1 MARRKRPVQSEFFQ
15 DACVQHCSRRRR
27 GGIGFR
33 RPCVKRK
40 ERDEN
45 SETDKQQQINMPLR
59 VRSDLAHSS
68 CSPQHANIKTPRSE
82 RKALVKQDQAEQQ
95 NETAD
100 GQVDRDFPGR
110 CDPIPAAP
118 DSDQQ
123 KCGDQRE
130 FVKRVKE
137 K

>member
-1 MARRKRPVQSEFFQ
+1 
-15 DACVQHCSRRRR
+15 QHCSGRWR
-27 GGIGFR
+27 GGVRFR
-33 RPCVKRK
+33 RPRMKRK

-45 SETDKQQQINMPLR
+45 SETDKQQQINMLLR
-59 VRSDLAHSS
+59 VWSDLAHCG
-68 CSPQHANIKTPRSE
+68 CSLQHANIKTPRDE
-82 RKALVKQDQAEQQ
+82 RKALVKQNKAEQQ

-100 GQVDRDFPGR
+100 GQINCDFPSR
-110 CDPIPAAP
+110 CDAIPAAP

-123 KCGDQRE
+123 KCGDQRK

>member
-1 MARRKRPVQSEFFQ
+1 M
-15 DACVQHCSRRRR
+15 QHRSGCRR
-27 GGIGFR
+27 GGIRFR
-33 RPCVKRK
+33 RPRVKRK

-59 VRSDLAHSS
+59 VRRDLAHCG
-68 CSPQHANIKTPRSE
+68 CSLQHANIKTPRGE

-100 GQVDRDFPGR
+100 GQIDCNFPGR